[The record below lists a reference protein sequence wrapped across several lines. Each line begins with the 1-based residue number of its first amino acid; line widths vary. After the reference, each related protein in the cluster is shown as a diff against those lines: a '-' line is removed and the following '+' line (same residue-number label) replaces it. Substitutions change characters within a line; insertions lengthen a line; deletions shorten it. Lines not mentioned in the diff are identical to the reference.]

1 MQGVAASFVIA
12 SRADGKIGI
21 SARSLGELNVQLV
34 MEELGGG
41 GHLTNAACQL
51 DVEYSGRSRRNSKSR
66 IRIQNGKGK
75 FIMKVIFLKDVKGKG
90 KKGEVKEVSVGY
102 AQNFLLK
109 NNLAVEATAGNISKL
124 EGQKNRVAKDA
135 AEELAE
141 AKVLK
146 EQIDK
151 ITVEMKAKSGE
162 GGRLFGSITTKQIA
176 EALNKTEGIKVDRR
190 KMELPD
196 AIRALGF
203 TNVPIKIH
211 PEVTATLKVHVIE
224 E

>member
-1 MQGVAASFVIA
+1 M
-12 SRADGKIGI
+12 R
-21 SARSLGELNVQLV
+21 
-34 MEELGGG
+34 
-41 GHLTNAACQL
+41 
-51 DVEYSGRSRRNSKSR
+51 
-66 IRIQNGKGK
+66 
-75 FIMKVIFLKDVKGKG
+75 VIFLKDVKGKG

-109 NNLAVEATAGNISKL
+109 NNVAVEATPANLSKL
-124 EGQKNRVAKDA
+124 EGQQKRVEKDA
-135 AEELAE
+135 AGELAE
-141 AKVLK
+141 AQVLK
-146 EQIDK
+146 EQIEK

-176 EALNKTEGIKVDRR
+176 DALQKSEGIKVDRR

-203 TNVPIKIH
+203 TNVPIRIH
-211 PEVTATLKVHVIE
+211 LDVTAVLKVHVTE